1 MIMQTEKTI
10 RSLRFNYYTAFL
22 ATLAIIVA
30 FEGGFLH
37 KGALA
42 AILSADDIYLLEVT
56 SVMITIALIP
66 IALKSFTRSMKRA
79 AGMGKAKLLKTFGKM
94 SIVRISLLFAVIV
107 VNAFIYYGLN
117 YTGALYC
124 GLFGYCALI
133 YSYPT
138 ANTLKSFT
146 DSNE

>member
-1 MIMQTEKTI
+1 MQTEKTI
-10 RSLRFNYYTAFL
+10 KALRFNYSVAFI
-22 ATLAIIVA
+22 ATIAIIVA

-42 AILSADDIYLLEVT
+42 NILSPDNIYLLEVS

-66 IALKSFTRSMKRA
+66 AALKTFTRSMKKV
-79 AGMGKAKLLKTFGKM
+79 AGKGKAQVLRTFSKM
-94 SIVRISLLFAVIV
+94 SLVRISLLFAVIV

-117 YTGALYC
+117 YNGALYC
-124 GLFGYCALI
+124 GLFGYCALL

-138 ANTLKSFT
+138 ANTLDSFMNN
-146 DSNE
+146 NEE